1 MERWCPLTVKLS
13 PRSTAMIAAPGVG
26 ATARL
31 FPYMGWSSA
40 IGKEVAS
47 RAAESCAGRLGT
59 RLGVVPGR
67 QSAAPSDS
75 KVL

>member
-13 PRSTAMIAAPGVG
+13 PRSTVKIAAPGVG

-31 FPYMGWSSA
+31 FPHMGSSLG
-40 IGKEVAS
+40 IGNEVAS
-47 RAAESCAGRLGT
+47 RAVECCAERLGT
-59 RLGVVPGR
+59 HRGVMLRR
-67 QSAAPSDS
+67 QSAAPGGS